1 MNILVSHSALN
12 NGPVKIILT
21 FTFLGNMSTF
31 WTTCERK
38 GVAGTQLNKQT
49 ENEYKQINLT
59 C

>member
-1 MNILVSHSALN
+1 MSHSALN

-31 WTTCERK
+31 WTTCKRK
-38 GVAGTQLNKQT
+38 GVAGTQLDKQT